1 MRIYIAP
8 SNQEHNIGVGNYGT
22 EEERMNQLADK
33 LIDGLHELKDVEVFR
48 NTLWLSRALD
58 VLAQGAV
65 VLSGVMGVVVLL
77 RGIRV

>member
-1 MRIYIAP
+1 MSNRYVPP
-8 SNQEHNIGVGNYGT
+8 SLMGAGILVVALFAYVVGSTVLGSP
-22 EEERMNQLADK
+22 AD
-33 LIDGLHELKDVEVFR
+33 LTAANSAVEAFR
-48 NTLWLSRALD
+48 NTLWLDRALD

>member
-1 MRIYIAP
+1 MSNRYVPP
-8 SNQEHNIGVGNYGT
+8 SLMGAGILVVALFAYVVGSTVLGSP
-22 EEERMNQLADK
+22 AD
-33 LIDGLHELKDVEVFR
+33 LTAANSAVEVFR
-48 NTLWLSRALD
+48 NTLWLDRALD